1 MVPMSNVLPFSS
13 SYQCLKCGVVLASY
27 SPTCGECGAE
37 NTLRSRAAVARF
49 PVKPLSSPRPEP
61 LRVQNAP
68 IPRTLTGLGALDS
81 ALGGGFVPG
90 SATLLSG
97 ERGVGKSTLA
107 LRLAAAIPNTL
118 YVASEETKEQVE
130 YRMTRTALD
139 AAGVPVLVTRDEE
152 EILQWAGDYSLLL
165 VDSVHRL
172 HDPTRSSESLIDYV
186 KGTGKSLVCVAH
198 LTKDGTVRGPSTMSY
213 LYDVEIELIR
223 VNESERELAYDP
235 RHGMKDGHARALE
248 TLKNRW
254 GPEGSWPL
262 WLTAKG
268 WTEEKS

>member
-1 MVPMSNVLPFSS
+1 
-13 SYQCLKCGVVLASY
+13 
-27 SPTCGECGAE
+27 
-37 NTLRSRAAVARF
+37 
-49 PVKPLSSPRPEP
+49 
-61 LRVQNAP
+61 
-68 IPRTLTGLGALDS
+68 
-81 ALGGGFVPG
+81 LGGGFVPG

-107 LRLAAAIPNTL
+107 LRLAAAIPKTL

-130 YRMTRTALD
+130 YRMTRTALH

-172 HDPTRSSESLIDYV
+172 RDPTRSSESLVDYV

-223 VNESERELAYDP
+223 TNEDALEVGAREW
-235 RHGMKDGHARALE
+235 RALE

-254 GPEGSWPL
+254 GPEGVWTL
-262 WLTAKG
+262 RLTAKG
-268 WTEEKS
+268 WTEEPDGTA

>member
-1 MVPMSNVLPFSS
+1 M
-13 SYQCLKCGVVLASY
+13 
-27 SPTCGECGAE
+27 
-37 NTLRSRAAVARF
+37 
-49 PVKPLSSPRPEP
+49 
-61 LRVQNAP
+61 
-68 IPRTLTGLGALDS
+68 
-81 ALGGGFVPG
+81 
-90 SATLLSG
+90 
-97 ERGVGKSTLA
+97 GKSTLA
-107 LRLAAAIPNTL
+107 LRLAAAIPKTL

-130 YRMTRTALD
+130 YRMTRTALH

-172 HDPTRSSESLIDYV
+172 HDPTRSSESLVDYV

-213 LYDVEIELIR
+213 LYDVEIELER
-223 VNESERELAYDP
+223 ACGEPPALAGAQESQPRELV
-235 RHGMKDGHARALE
+235 

-268 WTEEKS
+268 WAEESEKED

>member
-1 MVPMSNVLPFSS
+1 MSNVLPFSS

-61 LRVQNAP
+61 LRVQTAP
-68 IPRTLTGLGALDS
+68 IPRTLTGLGALDL

-172 HDPTRSSESLIDYV
+172 HDPTRSSETLVDYV

-268 WTEEKS
+268 WEEESEKED

>member
-1 MVPMSNVLPFSS
+1 MRTALSWR
-13 SYQCLKCGVVLASY
+13 
-27 SPTCGECGAE
+27 GEVG
-37 NTLRSRAAVARF
+37 SR
-49 PVKPLSSPRPEP
+49 PRGPEP
-61 LRVQNAP
+61 LRVQTAP
-68 IPRTLTGLGALDS
+68 IPRLNTGLAALDS

-107 LRLAAAIPNTL
+107 LRLAAAILRTL
-118 YVASEETKEQVE
+118 YIASEETREQVE

-139 AAGVPVLVTRDEE
+139 AAGVPVLVTRDPE
-152 EILQWAGDYSLLL
+152 EILKWSRDYDLLL

-172 HDPTRSSESLIDYV
+172 EMPTAASELLIDHV
-186 KGTGKSLVCVAH
+186 KETGKSLVCVAH

-213 LYDVEIELIR
+213 LYDVEIELERID
-223 VNESERELAYDP
+223 ES
-235 RHGMKDGHARALE
+235 ARALT

-262 WLTAKG
+262 RLTVRG
-268 WTEEKS
+268 WEEVPPQGAD

>member
-1 MVPMSNVLPFSS
+1 MSNVRPFHVTWVCSS
-13 SYQCLKCGVVLASY
+13 CFAERLSYAVACEACHAS
-27 SPTCGECGAE
+27 
-37 NTLRSRAAVARF
+37 NTLRRAVNGVR
-49 PVKPLSSPRPEP
+49 VPLSKENRPEP
-61 LRVQNAP
+61 LRVQTAP
-68 IPRTLTGLGALDS
+68 IPRTPTGLGALDS

-107 LRLAAAIPNTL
+107 LRLVAAIRNAL
-118 YVASEETKEQVE
+118 YVASEETREQVE

-213 LYDVEIELIR
+213 LYDVEIELER
-223 VNESERELAYDP
+223 ACGEQPAPAGAQESQPRELV
-235 RHGMKDGHARALE
+235 

-268 WTEEKS
+268 WAEEPDGTA

>member
-1 MVPMSNVLPFSS
+1 MSNVVSIGYL
-13 SYQCLKCGVVLASY
+13 CMTCEVLHEHYAPSCP
-27 SPTCGECGAE
+27 SCGAA
-37 NTLRSRAAVARF
+37 NTLRRGR
-49 PVKPLSSPRPEP
+49 PLPGTSVRKAPRPEP
-61 LRVQNAP
+61 LRVQTAP
-68 IPRTLTGLGALDS
+68 IPRTPTGLGALDS

-107 LRLAAAIPNTL
+107 LRLAAVIPNTL
-118 YVASEETKEQVE
+118 YIASEETKEQVE
-130 YRMTRTALD
+130 YRMTRTALH

-172 HDPTRSSESLIDYV
+172 RDPARSSESLIEYV
-186 KGTGKSLVCVAH
+186 KETGKSLVCVAH

-213 LYDVEIELIR
+213 LYDVEIEIER
-223 VNESERELAYDP
+223 VDES
-235 RHGMKDGHARALE
+235 ARALT

-262 WLTAKG
+262 RLTAKG
-268 WTEEKS
+268 WTEEPDGTA